1 MKAKEKTKGI
11 RVIKYILFFA
21 VTAIICFLSALMG
34 YGTAAKHSGTI
45 IDKYNSEVSNIT
57 GRINNIESTVLDE
70 TSKLSGIEAERSE

>member
-1 MKAKEKTKGI
+1 MKPKKKTKGV
-11 RVIKYILFFA
+11 RVIKFILFFIA
-21 VTAIICFLSALMG
+21 VAMFCFLSAMMG

-70 TSKLSGIEAERSE
+70 TSKSSGNRQK